1 MRLSGLSSRGLS
13 LGVTLAVACL
23 AAGARDGLGAPP
35 PNAPAG
41 APAIALVGGTLVD
54 LDDFG
59 RSAHDLADAVVL
71 IVGDRVV
78 AAGARGTVAIP
89 SGARIVDAAGT
100 WVLPG
105 LVDGFAGMNSQA
117 QANAYLYLGVTSI
130 VGVEDVR
137 RGRLDRAASPAPH
150 VYPLEAIGYPEA
162 ADAPPLDDAGALAAL
177 ERAAGRG
184 ARVALLMYPNPP
196 GRIGLLVAR
205 ARALG
210 VATIGELGRT
220 PYEEAIGLGVQAF
233 VHTSRYSLP
242 LAPEPMRA
250 AVAEQPFGPPKA
262 EYYRYLVAL
271 PSEDPR
277 ILAWARRLGASGVAL
292 LPTLAME
299 YLDLPGHANPWLE
312 PVARILDPAGIHLPA
327 ERATGERL
335 GHPESGPD
343 AFPGG
348 LSTTLVALERR
359 YHAAGA
365 RYLAG
370 SGTSAFGT
378 MPGISLHHE
387 LGLLVETGSTARQA
401 LAAATRNFR
410 SVFGWSEIGCLEPG
424 CRADVVLVEADPT
437 LDLANLKRIRSVWL
451 AGRALDREGLLAGAP
466 APAPRPRP

>member
-1 MRLSGLSSRGLS
+1 MRRLS
-13 LGVTLAVACL
+13 LGVALAMACL
-23 AAGARDGLGAPP
+23 AGGARAGRGAAPP
-35 PNAPAG
+35 TPPPAS
-41 APAIALVGGTLVD
+41 PAIALVGGALID

-59 RSAHDLADAVVL
+59 RSTHDLADAVVV

-89 SGARIVDAAGT
+89 TGARIVDAAGT
-100 WVLPG
+100 WILPG

-130 VGVEDVR
+130 VGVEDAR
-137 RGRLDRAASPAPH
+137 RGHLDRSANPAPN
-150 VYPLEAIGYPEA
+150 VYPLMAIGYPEA
-162 ADAPPLDDAGALAAL
+162 ADAPPLDDAGAIASL
-177 ERAAGRG
+177 ERAAASG

-196 GRIGLLVAR
+196 ARIGLLVAR

-220 PYEEAIGLGVQAF
+220 SYEEAIALGVQAF

-242 LAPEPMRA
+242 LAPEPLRT

-262 EYYRYLVAL
+262 QYYRYLVSL
-271 PSEDPR
+271 PPGDPR
-277 ILAWARRLGASGVAL
+277 ITAWADRLGGSGVAL

-348 LSTTLVALERR
+348 LSTTLLALERR

-410 SVFGWSEIGCLEPG
+410 AVFGWREIGCLEAG
-424 CRADVVLVEADPT
+424 CRADLVLVEADPT

-451 AGRALDREGLLAGAP
+451 AGQALDRESLLAGAP
-466 APAPRPRP
+466 APPPRQRP